1 MLSCLSARRAGTAST
16 TVTILLSAAAIVL
29 GVSPASAGAA
39 DAASPSASTVLEQG
53 TALSG
58 PPSRAV
64 RRVQR
69 ILVRRR
75 YDLGHPGVDGR
86 YGPLTAAAVRRL
98 QSRYGLLADG
108 VVGPKT
114 GRILALIETAR
125 AADRNRER
133 PRSTRATP
141 TPARRPAGSPATNRP
156 PSPAVTPVE
165 SRRSD
170 PADVVPSLVVAAIAA
185 ALAAAALGV
194 ALMRRHQRDAVAV
207 TSIDRDLYL
216 EGESTDPDVGAFRG
230 HALAT
235 AVRVGHV
242 RPRPHDLPAQTA
254 GRPDLSH
261 VSYLVDDPRKPAP
274 VWIDSSHVRR
284 SPAQL
289 DRGGHV
295 LGYVTAGPDPVAEQ
309 HAFLEIEDAC
319 DDAGW
324 RLDDI
329 IRDRDTGRMVGRP
342 GLTDAL
348 ERIAKGDAQG
358 LVVSDVRALARSL
371 PELGGLL
378 EWFRDAGAALVA
390 LDLEV
395 DTATVHGHQTAS
407 TLIAVAAW
415 ERERASERARRG
427 LARVQSPDRASV
439 ATAKDRVETI
449 ERIHGLHAA
458 GLTPEAIAQQFA
470 REGVPRLPGDR
481 RWSAAAIRRALED
494 EAPNR
499 NIRDEL
505 PVIPPRRPS

>member
-1 MLSCLSARRAGTAST
+1 MLSSLSARRAGTAT
-16 TVTILLSAAAIVL
+16 ATVIILVSLAAIVL

-39 DAASPSASTVLEQG
+39 DPASPSASTVLEQG

-69 ILVRRR
+69 ILVRRG

-114 GRILALIETAR
+114 RRILTLIETAR
-125 AADRNRER
+125 AADRERDR

-141 TPARRPAGSPATNRP
+141 TPPRRPAAAPGTERR
-156 PSPAVTPVE
+156 PSPAVAPVE
-165 SRRSD
+165 RRRSD
-170 PADVVPSLVVAAIAA
+170 SADVLVALIVAAVAA
-185 ALAAAALGV
+185 ALAAAAFGV
-194 ALMRRHQRDAVAV
+194 ALVRRRQRDAVAV

-235 AVRVGHV
+235 AVRVGHGA
-242 RPRPHDLPAQTA
+242 DLGPA
-254 GRPDLSH
+254 
-261 VSYLVDDPRKPAP
+261 SYLVDDPRKPAP
-274 VWIDSSHVRR
+274 VWIDSRHVRR

-319 DDAGW
+319 DQAGW

-342 GLTDAL
+342 GLTRAL

-427 LARVQSPDRASV
+427 LARVQSPERAPV
-439 ATAKDRVETI
+439 ATAKDRVQTI
-449 ERIHGLHAA
+449 ERIHGMHAA

-494 EAPNR
+494 QTPNR
-499 NIRDEL
+499 NIRDDL
-505 PVIPPRRPS
+505 PAIPPRPPS

>member
-69 ILVRRR
+69 ILVRRG

-86 YGPLTAAAVRRL
+86 YGPLTAAAVRRV

-114 GRILALIETAR
+114 RRILALIETAR
-125 AADRNRER
+125 AADRNRGR

-141 TPARRPAGSPATNRP
+141 TPARRPAASPTTNRR

-170 PADVVPSLVVAAIAA
+170 PADIVPALIVAAIAA

-194 ALMRRHQRDAVAV
+194 ALVRRHQRDAVAV
-207 TSIDRDLYL
+207 ASIDRDLYL
-216 EGESTDPDVGAFRG
+216 EGQSTDPDIGAFRG
-230 HALAT
+230 HAIAT
-235 AVRVGHV
+235 AVRVGHGD
-242 RPRPHDLPAQTA
+242 DLRHA
-254 GRPDLSH
+254 
-261 VSYLVDDPRKPAP
+261 SYLVDDPRKPAP
-274 VWIDSSHVRR
+274 VWIDGSHVRR

-319 DDAGW
+319 DEAGW

-342 GLTDAL
+342 GLTAAL

-358 LVVSDVRALARSL
+358 LVISDVRALARSL

-458 GLTPEAIAQQFA
+458 GLTPEAIAEQFA

-481 RWSAAAIRRALED
+481 RWSAAAIRRALQD

-499 NIRDEL
+499 NVRDEL

>member
-1 MLSCLSARRAGTAST
+1 MLSCLPARRAGTAT
-16 TVTILLSAAAIVL
+16 ATATILLSVAAIVL
-29 GVSPASAGAA
+29 GASPASASAA
-39 DAASPSASTVLEQG
+39 DPASPSASTVLEQG
-53 TALSG
+53 TGLGG

-69 ILVRRR
+69 ILVHRG
-75 YDLGHPGVDGR
+75 YDLGQPGVDGR

-114 GRILALIETAR
+114 RRILALIETAR
-125 AADRNRER
+125 RSDRNRDR

-141 TPARRPAGSPATNRP
+141 TPPRQRAGAPTTDRR

-170 PADVVPSLVVAAIAA
+170 PAVAPALVVAAVAA

-194 ALMRRHQRDAVAV
+194 ALVRRHQRDAVAV

-216 EGESTDPDVGAFRG
+216 EGESTNPDVGAFRG
-230 HALAT
+230 QALAT
-235 AVRVGHV
+235 AVRVG
-242 RPRPHDLPAQTA
+242 RGADLRHA
-254 GRPDLSH
+254 
-261 VSYLVDDPRKPAP
+261 SYLVDDPRKPAP
-274 VWIDSSHVRR
+274 VWIDSSDVSR
-284 SPAQL
+284 SPAQVA
-289 DRGGHV
+289 RGGRV

-319 DDAGW
+319 DEAGW
-324 RLDDI
+324 RLEDI
-329 IRDRDTGRMVGRP
+329 IRDPDTGRMVGRP
-342 GLTDAL
+342 GLTGAL

-395 DTATVHGHQTAS
+395 DTATIHGHQTAS

-439 ATAKDRVETI
+439 ATAKDRLETI
-449 ERIHGLHAA
+449 ERIHGMHAA
-458 GLTPEAIAQQFA
+458 GLTAEAIAQQFA

-481 RWSAAAIRRALED
+481 RWSAAAIRRALKD
-494 EAPNR
+494 ETPDHS
-499 NIRDEL
+499 IRDEL

>member
-1 MLSCLSARRAGTAST
+1 MLFCLSARRAGTAT
-16 TVTILLSAAAIVL
+16 ATVTILLSAAAIVL

-69 ILVRRR
+69 ILVRRG

-114 GRILALIETAR
+114 RRILALIETAR

-133 PRSTRATP
+133 PRSTRTTP
-141 TPARRPAGSPATNRP
+141 TPPRRPAASPTTNRR

-170 PADVVPSLVVAAIAA
+170 PADIGPALIVAAIAA

-194 ALMRRHQRDAVAV
+194 ALVRRHQRDAVAV

-235 AVRVGHV
+235 AVRVG
-242 RPRPHDLPAQTA
+242 PGADLRHA
-254 GRPDLSH
+254 
-261 VSYLVDDPRKPAP
+261 SYLVDDPRKPAP
-274 VWIDSSHVRR
+274 VWIDSSDVRR

-342 GLTDAL
+342 GLTNAL

-439 ATAKDRVETI
+439 ATAKDRLETI
-449 ERIHGLHAA
+449 ERIHGMHAA
-458 GLTPEAIAQQFA
+458 GLTPDAIAQQLA

-481 RWSAAAIRRALED
+481 RWSAAAIRRALQD
-494 EAPNR
+494 QAPNR

-505 PVIPPRRPS
+505 PLIPPRRPS